1 MDIDA
6 GPYTGHENLELMSA
20 SHRFNDWM
28 YKEILPSLRG
38 DILEIGSGIGT
49 FSEKLIKDFPHSN
62 LTFTD
67 ISSMYIELL
76 KKKFSYNKNISIYR
90 LDLNESIDYERIGY
104 KKFDSILAVNVLE
117 HVENDEFAFAQLYN
131 MLKEKGTLVVLVP
144 GYKFLYNVIDKS
156 IGHYRRYTKKELES
170 KVRKSGFIIDKTF
183 YFNSVGLIGWYLNGN
198 LIKNPKVSVTGIK
211 VLDTVVP
218 MLKYTERIFGKRIGL
233 SIICYAKK
241 K

>member
-1 MDIDA
+1 
-6 GPYTGHENLELMSA
+6 MSA

-28 YKEILPSLRG
+28 YQEILPSLHG

-49 FSEKLIKDFPHSN
+49 FSEKLIKDFPHSS

-67 ISSMYIELL
+67 ISPTYIELL
-76 KKKFSYNKNISIYR
+76 KKKFSSNKNMSIYG
-90 LDLNESIDYERIGY
+90 LDLNERLDYERIGY
-104 KKFDSILAVNVLE
+104 NKFDSILAVNVLE

-144 GYKFLYNVIDKS
+144 AYKFLYNIIDKN

-170 KVRKSGFIIDKTF
+170 KVRKTGFIIDKIF
-183 YFNSVGLIGWYLNGN
+183 YFNSLGLIGWYLNGN
-198 LIKNPKVSVTGIK
+198 LLKNPKVSGTGLK

-218 MLKYTERIFGKRIGL
+218 VLKYTERIFGKRIGL